1 MFFVNK
7 EKEINI
13 ELLQKMINKFNIEVK
28 PKLKKNKDYYEG
40 KQAILK
46 KAYSDSSKPC
56 SKVVINYC
64 KNIVDSYV
72 GYLASPEHISYSS
85 EQDIESI
92 MDILRYNDH
101 NTEDSDFLLEALVY
115 SVAYEL
121 VYIDESSQV
130 RFKLL
135 NPLQCFAIY
144 DDSLTGDLI
153 GLVRMYDDDSWD
165 DSNLIKVDVYLNN
178 SIKHYTMSGNNGY
191 LQFIDEEPHYFSQVP
206 ANVLVMPN
214 EESIFNCIVSMQD
227 AVNEIVSS
235 EIDDFSAFCDAYLVL
250 TNLDADEEDIK
261 KMKENRVLV
270 LPNDGSAEWLV
281 KQNVSDQS
289 ENILKRLHD
298 SIYRIASC
306 PDFSSE
312 SFVGGVSS
320 GIAIQYRLTG
330 METRAAKI
338 VAAMKKALQRRI
350 EIITGIA
357 SLKLGEEVFRDIEI
371 NFSRNIPVDLTSTI
385 AVVNSLKGVVSDKT
399 LLGQLPFISDVN
411 AEIEALQ
418 KQKEAN
424 MALYN
429 FGGNDDTDPIEN
441 DENEGQE

>member
-7 EKEINI
+7 DKEINI

-64 KNIVDSYV
+64 KNIADSYV

-121 VYIDESSQV
+121 VYIDESCQV

-165 DSNLIKVDVYLNN
+165 DSNLMKVDVYLNN
-178 SIKHYTMSGNNGY
+178 SIKHYTMSGDNGY
-191 LQFIDEEPHYFSQVP
+191 LHFIDEEPHYFSQVP

-235 EIDDFSAFCDAYLVL
+235 EIDDYSAFCDAYLAL

-261 KMKENRVLV
+261 KMKENRVLL
-270 LPNDGSAEWLV
+270 LPDGGSAEWLV
-281 KQNVSDQS
+281 KQNVSNES

-312 SFVGGVSS
+312 SFVSGVSS

-338 VAAMKKALQRRI
+338 CSNMKKALLRRI
-350 EIITGIA
+350 EIISGVA
-357 SLKLGEEVFRDIEI
+357 SLKTGEDIIKDIEI
-371 NFSRNIPVDLTSTI
+371 TFKRNIPVDNNSTI
-385 AVVNSLKGVVSDKT
+385 SMINSLQGIVSDKT
-399 LLGQLPFISDVN
+399 LLGQLDFINDVN
-411 AEIEALQ
+411 KELEQVKEQKQANIEAYGLNAFTSS
-418 KQKEAN
+418 E
-424 MALYN
+424 
-429 FGGNDDTDPIEN
+429 E
-441 DENEGQE
+441 DEEDE

>member
-7 EKEINI
+7 DKEINI

-46 KAYSDSSKPC
+46 KSYSDSSKPC

-64 KNIVDSYV
+64 KNIADSYV

-121 VYIDESSQV
+121 VYIDESCQV

-165 DSNLIKVDVYLNN
+165 DSNLMKVDVYLNN
-178 SIKHYTMSGNNGY
+178 SIKHYTMSGDNGY
-191 LQFIDEEPHYFSQVP
+191 LHFIDEEPHYFSQVP

-235 EIDDFSAFCDAYLVL
+235 EIDDYSAFCDAYLAL

-261 KMKENRVLV
+261 KMKENRVLL
-270 LPNDGSAEWLV
+270 LPDGGSAEWLV
-281 KQNVSDQS
+281 KQNVSNES

-312 SFVGGVSS
+312 SFVSGVSS

-338 VAAMKKALQRRI
+338 CSNMKKALLRRI
-350 EIITGIA
+350 EIISGVA
-357 SLKLGEEVFRDIEI
+357 SLKTGEDIIKDIEI
-371 NFSRNIPVDLTSTI
+371 TFKRNIPVDNNSTI
-385 AVVNSLKGVVSDKT
+385 SMINSLQGIVSDKT
-399 LLGQLPFISDVN
+399 LLGQLDFINDVN
-411 AEIEALQ
+411 KELEQVKEQKQANIEAYGLNAFTSS
-418 KQKEAN
+418 E
-424 MALYN
+424 
-429 FGGNDDTDPIEN
+429 E
-441 DENEGQE
+441 DEEDE

>member
-1 MFFVNK
+1 MK
-7 EKEINI
+7 RY
-13 ELLQKMINKFNIEVK
+13 
-28 PKLKKNKDYYEG
+28 KLKRDTPAFKAGTECYIEEAGNMVPCRGISYTIVHKDQLEKNPNILAEWFEEIKPTRWKPEMSHDYY
-40 KQAILK
+40 
-46 KAYSDSSKPC
+46 Y
-56 SKVVINYC
+56 
-64 KNIVDSYV
+64 
-72 GYLASPEHISYSS
+72 IS
-85 EQDIESI
+85 
-92 MDILRYNDH
+92 
-101 NTEDSDFLLEALVY
+101 
-115 SVAYEL
+115 
-121 VYIDESSQV
+121 
-130 RFKLL
+130 
-135 NPLQCFAIY
+135 
-144 DDSLTGDLI
+144 GD
-153 GLVRMYDDDSWD
+153 GAVFDDSWD
-165 DSNLIKVDVYLNN
+165 DSNLMKVDVYLNN
-178 SIKHYTMSGNNGY
+178 SIKHYTMSGDNGY

-338 VAAMKKALQRRI
+338 CANMKKALLRRI
-350 EIITGIA
+350 EIISGVA
-357 SLKLGEEVFRDIEI
+357 SLKTGEDIIKDIEI
-371 NFSRNIPVDLTSTI
+371 TFKRNIPVDNNSTI
-385 AVVNSLKGVVSDKT
+385 SMISSLQGIVSNKT
-399 LLGQLPFISDVN
+399 LLGQLDFINDVN
-411 AEIEALQ
+411 KELEQVKEEKQANIEAYGLNAFTSY
-418 KQKEAN
+418 E
-424 MALYN
+424 
-429 FGGNDDTDPIEN
+429 E
-441 DENEGQE
+441 DEEDE